1 MTPCHM
7 VKTWCCGKGEC
18 RVGRELLGFLNY
30 NYIAW
35 SGLALEAATVS
46 ALDGHCSIWPDNYP
60 VAYAVRHM

>member
-1 MTPCHM
+1 M
-7 VKTWCCGKGEC
+7 VLQGEL
-18 RVGRELLGFLNY
+18 GWGLLGFLNY

>member
-1 MTPCHM
+1 MPHGEDM
-7 VKTWCCGKGEC
+7 VLQGEL
-18 RVGRELLGFLNY
+18 GWGLLGFLNY

-60 VAYAVRHM
+60 VAYAVRNM

>member
-1 MTPCHM
+1 M
-7 VKTWCCGKGEC
+7 VLQEGGV
-18 RVGRELLGFLNY
+18 RMELLGFLNY